1 VKNISILER
10 RDLMSEKIILVGD
23 GAVGSSYA
31 YSLVNQGIGQ
41 ELGIIDID
49 DYKVEGDV
57 MDLTSSLAFTSP
69 KKIYVADYNDCK
81 DADLVVITAG
91 AAQKPGETRIDLIE
105 KNLKI
110 TKSIVEQVMDSGFN
124 GLFLVAS
131 NPVDILSYAVHK
143 FSGLPRHR
151 VIGSGTSLDSARFRQ
166 EIAAKLDVDVRNVHG
181 YIIGEHG
188 DTEFPVW
195 SHANVAGLQIAEWVE
210 DNPVEDE
217 QQLIDLFYSVGDAA
231 YHIIER
237 KGATFHGIGVAL
249 ARITKAIFG
258 NENAVIPLSVYL
270 DGEYGEE
277 NIYIGTPAVI
287 NRKGLSEVIEIPL
300 NDNETRKMGNSASA
314 IRGYLNQAIDQNP
327 DLGLEKL

>member
-1 VKNISILER
+1 MLER
-10 RDLMSEKIILVGD
+10 RVLMSEKIILIGD

-57 MDLTSSLAFTSP
+57 MDLSSALAFTSP
-69 KKIYVADYNDCK
+69 KKIYVADYDDCK
-81 DADLVVITAG
+81 DADLVAITAG

-110 TKSIVEQVMDSGFN
+110 TKSIVEQVMDSGFD

-131 NPVDILSYAVHK
+131 NPVDILSYAVYK
-143 FSGLPRHR
+143 FSGLPRYR

-166 EIAAKLDVDVRNVHG
+166 EIAKKLDVDVRNVHG

-210 DNPVEDE
+210 DNPMKNE
-217 QQLIDLFYSVGDAA
+217 QELIDLFYSVRDAA

-237 KGATFHGIGVAL
+237 KGATFYGIGVAL

-287 NRKGLSEVIEIPL
+287 NRKGLSKVIEIPL
-300 NDNETRKMGNSASA
+300 NDNETRKMANSTEA
-314 IRGYLNQAIDQNP
+314 IRNYLNQAIDKNP
-327 DLGLEKL
+327 DLELEKL

>member
-1 VKNISILER
+1 
-10 RDLMSEKIILVGD
+10 
-23 GAVGSSYA
+23 
-31 YSLVNQGIGQ
+31 
-41 ELGIIDID
+41 
-49 DYKVEGDV
+49 
-57 MDLTSSLAFTSP
+57 
-69 KKIYVADYNDCK
+69 
-81 DADLVVITAG
+81 
-91 AAQKPGETRIDLIE
+91 
-105 KNLKI
+105 
-110 TKSIVEQVMDSGFN
+110 MDSGFN

-237 KGATFHGIGVAL
+237 KGATFHGIVVAL

>member
-1 VKNISILER
+1 
-10 RDLMSEKIILVGD
+10 MSEKIILIGD

-57 MDLTSSLAFTSP
+57 MDLSSALAFTSP
-69 KKIYVADYNDCK
+69 KKIYVADYDDCK

-110 TKSIVEQVMDSGFN
+110 TKSIVEQVMNSGFD

-131 NPVDILSYAVHK
+131 NPVDILSYAVYK

-166 EIAAKLDVDVRNVHG
+166 QVAEKLDVDVRNVHG
-181 YIIGEHG
+181 YIMGEHG

-195 SHANVAGLQIAEWVE
+195 SHANVAGLQIVEWLE
-210 DNPVEDE
+210 ENPVDDE
-217 QQLIDLFYSVGDAA
+217 QQLVDIFFAVRDAA

-237 KGATFHGIGVAL
+237 KGATSYGIGVAL
-249 ARITKAIFG
+249 TRITKAIFG

-270 DGEYGEE
+270 DGEYDEE
-277 NIYIGTPAVI
+277 NIYIGTPSII
-287 NRKGLSEVIEIPL
+287 NRNGLSKVIEIPL
-300 NDNETRKMGNSASA
+300 NDSEKRKMKHSASTL
-314 IRGYLNQAIDQNP
+314 REYLNEAIEKNP